1 MAFFKS
7 KVPWRQSRIQTLE
20 GSASVPSW
28 FLHQQLVKLM
38 SAAAVY
44 EFDSGIHIVLE
55 MFEHLLV
62 YCIVFFV
69 ISKPV
74 AYRKRDIK
82 SAGGF
87 LNAERKEF
95 FAVYESVIE
104 FHA

>member
-7 KVPWRQSRIQTLE
+7 KGPWRQLPIQMLD
-20 GSASVPSW
+20 GSASVPAR

-38 SAAAVY
+38 SAAAVH

-55 MFEHLLV
+55 TFEHLLV
-62 YCIVFFV
+62 YCIVFCV

-74 AYRKRDIK
+74 AYRERDIK

-87 LNAERKEF
+87 LDAERKEF